1 MKKKITS
8 IILILI
14 IFFQFFSPLVLAAEN
29 DDLYEPLVFE
39 NEEFRNKIFDC
50 NGDGKITKYDI
61 ENVQY
66 IFNTDYLEYP
76 EYFTNLTNLTFNI
89 KSTSDNYLTEQQ
101 KWIEKINKL
110 PNHSNMDSL
119 SFNITLDL
127 GTISYNEDDLII
139 DLNDYSTIINYCYGT
154 LSSNSLYASK
164 IDLND
169 TTTPFSW
176 DDGKIIIE
184 RDVLGSYNNGYA
196 IYGEYGSNNYSR
208 GFDFIIKWNTIDDGN
223 IPNLTFE
230 NEEFKQ
236 YLIEQGYDTNN
247 DGELNKPELYN
258 IDHLNSAPYL
268 ENPEAFPNLNNIE
281 FNITYSLDNIQE
293 KQTRIKNNIDKLKLQ
308 TVKDNLFITNTI
320 NLGNRNYSNET
331 LSIDLNN
338 DFSTI
343 LSYFSNIGKAELGY
357 SEDNSL
363 MLNDN
368 IVTIGQ
374 DSMGTHNFGI
384 TLPVTMYAEGQNLT
398 NYVYFIIK
406 WNTIDDG
413 NIPNLTFEN
422 EKFKQYL
429 IEQGYDTNNDG
440 EINKPEIQAIT
451 YMFDAP
457 EIEYPEYFENLRYI
471 SIELNCTVENAISE
485 QEKLMAKLNRIANK
499 NCEKSYSKI
508 YIEIN
513 NIEYGEGNYNIS
525 LNEYFPTLKQL
536 NVYKDKVFC
545 DYDLEG
551 GKRQLSYHGV
561 YDWNDTLKCDE
572 NGFIINK
579 KHLGE
584 YSYKVNYRLKE
595 ENEDYSCNSIEFYI
609 DWNIKDNSEIINFAD
624 EYLKSD
630 LLGASANNNYDFNND
645 GNISVNEIKTVKR
658 LYTDYGSNS
667 KLQSLEGLQY
677 ASNLEWIEIGLYEGL
692 DFSAIYNLPKLRT
705 AYFLTREDNVKMD
718 DVYSEIPNLT
728 QIKTLIVSFPYA
740 TDIKLDDLISNIKNM
755 QLEEFQIPISW
766 YGDTV
771 KLSKFN
777 DLNNI
782 KTLNISKIEIDENIN
797 GLNNLENLTIVNRSG
812 YPSQKI
818 TDFSNLSKIT
828 KLKNLEV
835 TADFDEELNGID
847 TIQSLSNFTIIA
859 DSNNK
864 INTSKLLESLK
875 NLKESKNVNVKA
887 KGNYNLDLG
896 SFPINSPK
904 TIATTDIDNLL
915 NEYIK
920 TDGLFYDASNEII
933 IIDENKNWLE
943 FANSK
948 ALVTDEYGTKNFDIT
963 VMEKIDENSAA
974 GTTSFNVSYK
984 VVYNGNKID
993 EVEIKNQKLKEY
1005 LLQNCDIDGNE
1016 KITEYDLINID
1027 TLNLFNAGGITIDDF
1042 SDFTAMSNLKSLSVY
1057 SSNIANLENL
1067 QQLNELAITVTSRNY
1082 NQYMDIKDIYNKII
1096 SLNNLSKIRLS
1107 GNFETNL
1114 GIVPV
1119 NTQKIMNFN
1128 DICPLLSAIS
1138 LNDNIFY
1145 MNGARWECNNN
1156 TYPDNY
1162 SVVTVDNTNKNITLN
1177 TGNSGTRV
1185 SNLTIKTPNN
1195 FNGDYTCVNTTIRL
1209 KWTNTVQADQ
1219 EQEIYIPDVNF
1230 KNILLEEYDLDRNE
1244 KITEYDLVNLEKLD
1258 ISNKNISDL
1267 TGIEHCINLKEIDAN
1282 SNNLTS
1288 LEPVRNLINIKSFNF
1303 TCNKIEDISPLK
1315 NWNYLWGSLANNY
1328 ITDIT
1333 CLKEFNAD
1341 ELDSIDF
1348 RGNYI
1353 NIEDGS
1359 ENLNTLNELC
1369 DAERFYRLYHLDY
1382 CLMHSQKYGSVNER
1396 NDILIITDL
1405 LKNKLIE
1412 YGVDSN
1418 NDGDITKGELNDFN
1432 QGTNISGEGGLFKH
1446 YKMDLSGLNLT
1457 SNDITCLKYLN
1468 CIDEIDLSNNKITD
1482 VSMLQYMK
1490 YLYKINLSNN
1500 NVNVSTL
1507 TNITASTIDLTY
1519 NNISNIYGLETI
1531 KSLDVG
1537 GGWFAGGGDGPR
1549 YININL
1555 SNNNIK
1561 DISNI
1566 SGLMDKLYKLNLSNN
1581 KIEDIS
1587 ILQNYNFDNDEN
1599 NYYTDIEYDF
1609 SNNYIDI
1616 NSDTTKSI
1624 VQTYKNNNIVIKLDN
1639 QQTKV
1644 EKIDNETGIKIE
1656 TTIEA
1661 VPENVVLEIE
1671 QLDTSSE
1678 LNQNLVEIIDT
1689 LPNTTSNTKF
1699 KIFDIKLVDNANN
1712 EIQPNG
1718 RVTVY
1723 LPIPNGFSSKVKV
1736 YNINPSDNENPYTL
1750 LDTTIETIDNQ
1761 KYAKFTTNHFSYYS
1775 MVNGEL
1781 TGDVNGDG
1789 KVNITDV
1796 ALINSHV
1803 KKVNILTGDELIR
1816 ADVNGDGKVNITD
1829 VGLVN
1834 SHVKKVK
1841 LLW

>member
-1 MKKKITS
+1 MKIKKIVS
-8 IILILI
+8 YMIVSV
-14 IFFQFFSPLVLAAEN
+14 IFFNIFSPLALAIEGSESYITFEN
-29 DDLYEPLVFE
+29 KIFE
-39 NEEFRNKIFDC
+39 NEIINQGIDTDNDGHISIEEANNVQQISLSSNCTSFNDLKYFTNLSEFHIGSIWDTEQKIDFQNLTENLNKFNPMNLNIQSYFDIGTIELNS
-50 NGDGKITKYDI
+50 NGEINLTNVSPIIAALNDNKSKLYNENLTFKVDTDYDDSNNENLGLSFDKSKYVINVDTTKSGENEILFTAENSSPSSFYSFKIKYKVILSNDTSEEVEFADNNLKQYILDNNDYNFDGKITEYDMEQI
-61 ENVQY
+61 
-66 IFNTDYLEYP
+66 
-76 EYFTNLTNLTFNI
+76 TNL
-89 KSTSDNYLTEQQ
+89 SVTS
-101 KWIEKINKL
+101 
-110 PNHSNMDSL
+110 
-119 SFNITLDL
+119 
-127 GTISYNEDDLII
+127 
-139 DLNDYSTIINYCYGT
+139 
-154 LSSNSLYASK
+154 
-164 IDLND
+164 
-169 TTTPFSW
+169 
-176 DDGKIIIE
+176 
-184 RDVLGSYNNGYA
+184 
-196 IYGEYGSNNYSR
+196 
-208 GFDFIIKWNTIDDGN
+208 
-223 IPNLTFE
+223 
-230 NEEFKQ
+230 
-236 YLIEQGYDTNN
+236 
-247 DGELNKPELYN
+247 
-258 IDHLNSAPYL
+258 
-268 ENPEAFPNLNNIE
+268 
-281 FNITYSLDNIQE
+281 
-293 KQTRIKNNIDKLKLQ
+293 
-308 TVKDNLFITNTI
+308 
-320 NLGNRNYSNET
+320 
-331 LSIDLNN
+331 
-338 DFSTI
+338 
-343 LSYFSNIGKAELGY
+343 
-357 SEDNSL
+357 
-363 MLNDN
+363 
-368 IVTIGQ
+368 
-374 DSMGTHNFGI
+374 
-384 TLPVTMYAEGQNLT
+384 
-398 NYVYFIIK
+398 
-406 WNTIDDG
+406 
-413 NIPNLTFEN
+413 
-422 EKFKQYL
+422 
-429 IEQGYDTNNDG
+429 G
-440 EINKPEIQAIT
+440 EI
-451 YMFDAP
+451 
-457 EIEYPEYFENLRYI
+457 
-471 SIELNCTVENAISE
+471 S
-485 QEKLMAKLNRIANK
+485 
-499 NCEKSYSKI
+499 
-508 YIEIN
+508 
-513 NIEYGEGNYNIS
+513 
-525 LNEYFPTLKQL
+525 
-536 NVYKDKVFC
+536 
-545 DYDLEG
+545 
-551 GKRQLSYHGV
+551 
-561 YDWNDTLKCDE
+561 
-572 NGFIINK
+572 
-579 KHLGE
+579 
-584 YSYKVNYRLKE
+584 
-595 ENEDYSCNSIEFYI
+595 
-609 DWNIKDNSEIINFAD
+609 
-624 EYLKSD
+624 
-630 LLGASANNNYDFNND
+630 
-645 GNISVNEIKTVKR
+645 
-658 LYTDYGSNS
+658 
-667 KLQSLEGLQY
+667 SLEGLQY
-677 ASNLEWIEIGLYEGL
+677 ATNLNYLYISVKNNNCDISQLSQLTNLNNLNIINGNLRDYLKNLNNLKSITCQYGIIDINNLNVGLES
-692 DFSAIYNLPKLRT
+692 FSYYGYNLSNT
-705 AYFLTREDNVKMD
+705 E
-718 DVYSEIPNLT
+718 NLGN
-728 QIKTLIVSFPYA
+728 L
-740 TDIKLDDLISNIKNM
+740 SN
-755 QLEEFQIPISW
+755 
-766 YGDTV
+766 
-771 KLSKFN
+771 
-777 DLNNI
+777 LNNI
-782 KTLNISKIEIDENIN
+782 SIYNYNDYNEDNKINYDFVENLDKLLYFTVSDNNGTIN
-797 GLNNLENLTIVNRSG
+797 MEKFNNLENLYTI
-812 YPSQKI
+812 QL
-818 TDFSNLSKIT
+818 SNLTLTNLNLLKGNSSATSYIIGLNNCNITNISFVKNFAGFYSLSLRNNKISDISYLKGIQIKGDQIYLNGNSINLEEEKNAET
-828 KLKNLEV
+828 IQYFQDNNIKYSIDEYDDSEEVIFTDEKLKNV
-835 TADFDEELNGID
+835 IVN
-847 TIQSLSNFTIIA
+847 
-859 DSNNK
+859 
-864 INTSKLLESLK
+864 
-875 NLKESKNVNVKA
+875 SKNPKYDTNNDGKIS
-887 KGNYNLDLG
+887 KKELGLIENLSLYDGEICSLG
-896 SFPINSPK
+896 
-904 TIATTDIDNLL
+904 
-915 NEYIK
+915 
-920 TDGLFYDASNEII
+920 GL
-933 IIDENKNWLE
+933 EN
-943 FANSK
+943 A
-948 ALVTDEYGTKNFDIT
+948 V
-963 VMEKIDENSAA
+963 
-974 GTTSFNVSYK
+974 
-984 VVYNGNKID
+984 
-993 EVEIKNQKLKEY
+993 
-1005 LLQNCDIDGNE
+1005 
-1016 KITEYDLINID
+1016 
-1027 TLNLFNAGGITIDDF
+1027 
-1042 SDFTAMSNLKSLSVY
+1042 NLKSLSLYNNHSKIVDITAIKDLEELTSLTISSMKAFDY
-1057 SSNIANLENL
+1057 ETISSINNLEELNFSSTSYYFNDTELDEFIKIKNLTNLKKLSIPYINGYRNGEINEKIENFYDNMKFFKKLTKLEIGGYGNQKFNCEYIKQCTKINELKITSAGFDNLDELKLIPNLNKLYLDNYYNDFEIDCSELGNSITELHLKDFPNIYNLSKLTNIKSLIINNYSYSGGKIDLGTLINDIESLNLNNIELTGDYYINIGSYKVGNESYVDFDEVSSILEKVNDSSNIFYVNDEWKNGGLYYTPSGYVNVEIDN
-1067 QQLNELAITVTSRNY
+1067 N
-1082 NQYMDIKDIYNKII
+1082 IKKIIINTEEFGNKKAII
-1096 SLNNLSKIRLS
+1096 SLKNQHSK
-1107 GNFETNL
+1107 G
-1114 GIVPV
+1114 
-1119 NTQKIMNFN
+1119 
-1128 DICPLLSAIS
+1128 
-1138 LNDNIFY
+1138 
-1145 MNGARWECNNN
+1145 
-1156 TYPDNY
+1156 
-1162 SVVTVDNTNKNITLN
+1162 
-1177 TGNSGTRV
+1177 
-1185 SNLTIKTPNN
+1185 
-1195 FNGDYTCVNTTIRL
+1195 FNGNIILTWL
-1209 KWTNTVQADQ
+1209 NTVQADQ
-1219 EQEIYIPDVNF
+1219 EKEISIPDINF
-1230 KNILLEEYDLDRNE
+1230 KNALLEKYDLDHNE
-1244 KITEYDLVNLEKLD
+1244 KITEYDLVNLEKID

-1328 ITDIT
+1328 ITDLT

-1418 NDGDITKGELNDFN
+1418 NDGNITKGELNDFN
-1432 QGTNISGEGGLFKH
+1432 QGTNISGEGGLFRH